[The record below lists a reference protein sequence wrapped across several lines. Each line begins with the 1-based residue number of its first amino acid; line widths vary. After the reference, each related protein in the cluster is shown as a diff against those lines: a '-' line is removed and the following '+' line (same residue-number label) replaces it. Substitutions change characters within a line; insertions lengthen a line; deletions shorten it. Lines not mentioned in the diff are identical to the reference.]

1 MSGEFSDILNNERIL
16 MAAWMLP
23 QEGPLTE
30 SQRRQ
35 AMANFGRY
43 IAQHGLKAADVGRQ
57 LGSPK
62 ATAIGEMLKGTFRE
76 NADEHIRKLNM
87 WIEQHARAA
96 AANLT
101 DKFVSTKVANIMQ
114 GVARLTYE
122 NRTMGLAYGPTG
134 IGKTRCAQA
143 IYETFVGS
151 IYVRIIDG
159 YHHCKGLTGA
169 IAQQLNVRSHK
180 SQQAVKHQMQIE
192 RVIRTLTNSNRLIL
206 IDEAHKLQ
214 PAALELL
221 RDIHDS
227 AGVPILL
234 IATKDLHDSVLRDAD
249 PDHGQLYSRFDVI
262 YHVTQGHDVYQ
273 GGKPLFTVADIK
285 KLYAQPPVKLAQDA
299 ALYLHDVANMLGYGS
314 LRRCRILLGN
324 AARRARSRQGI
335 AEGEEVTVSAD
346 DLRFV
351 ERRLRQDKSEQDLA
365 AGRRRTAEEGA

>member
-23 QEGPLTE
+23 NEGSLTE

-234 IATKDLHDSVLRDAD
+234 IATK
-249 PDHGQLYSRFDVI
+249 
-262 YHVTQGHDVYQ
+262 
-273 GGKPLFTVADIK
+273 
-285 KLYAQPPVKLAQDA
+285 LYAQPPVKLAQDA

-365 AGRRRTAEEGA
+365 AGRRRTAEDGA